1 MHIYVL
7 MYVYVCVCVY
17 ITIEA
22 VMDEDM
28 VALQEARRVTL
39 ICYRALVNRNI
50 QVVAKWKI
58 SNKFERIATLFKS
71 NAPKLKRWVY
81 LKDF

>member
-22 VMDEDM
+22 VMDEDI

-50 QVVAKWKI
+50 QVVAK
-58 SNKFERIATLFKS
+58 
-71 NAPKLKRWVY
+71 
-81 LKDF
+81 

>member
-1 MHIYVL
+1 MYIYI
-7 MYVYVCVCVY
+7 Y
-17 ITIEA
+17 IANEKKQA
-22 VMDEDM
+22 EMMDEGM
-28 VALQEARRVTL
+28 VVLQEARRVTL
-39 ICYRALVNRNI
+39 IWYRALVSRNI

-58 SNKFERIATLFKS
+58 SNKSERIATLFKS